1 MTLKKPPENLVIY
14 EVKGCPDLGD
24 KPDFGPDFLGYW
36 IEAGYVFFFFSRE
49 SESFMDLS
57 TRHPDLEL
65 RYVHR
70 MKYSDW
76 QDGALFQA
84 FRVGPLTIAP
94 AWDEP
99 PRIESGSV
107 IRIDPGLAF
116 GFGGHPTTRA
126 CLGILVK
133 IYERYK
139 PRTVLD
145 LGTGTGIL
153 ALAAATMGAEKICA
167 VEYSHLAADTAR
179 ENVSLNRLDGLV
191 EVIRGQAEDYAR
203 RPAELMLSNLH
214 YQVQEELLRQGGFQD
229 RRWLILSGLFHREA
243 EKMEESLVGQ
253 GLKTL
258 DRIRD
263 DRWTTLLLR
272 GDEGGSDN

>member
-1 MTLKKPPENLVIY
+1 MKP
-14 EVKGCPDLGD
+14 GT
-24 KPDFGPDFLGYW
+24 F
-36 IEAGYVFFFFSRE
+36 FFFFSRE

-203 RPAELMLSNLH
+203 RPAEFDA
-214 YQVQEELLRQGGFQD
+214 VQSA
-229 RRWLILSGLFHREA
+229 LSGPGGIAAAR
-243 EKMEESLVGQ
+243 
-253 GLKTL
+253 
-258 DRIRD
+258 RIPGSALAD
-263 DRWTTLLLR
+263 PLR
-272 GDEGGSDN
+272 SFSPGSRKNGRKSGRPGIEDPGSY